1 MRVDHKM
8 NDDLPW
14 TIKNTKPKLTFF
26 VTKAKI
32 TYRISANS
40 FRRNFSFFF
49 LFDLEVVGNSY
60 SCCKQYNNMN
70 FCCGNCSR
78 MEVIP

>member
-32 TYRISANS
+32 TYHIFANS
-40 FRRNFSFFF
+40 FQRNYYF
-49 LFDLEVVGNSY
+49 LDLEIVGNSY
-60 SCCKQYNNMN
+60 RCRNNNNKMN
-70 FCCGNCSR
+70 F
-78 MEVIP
+78 